1 VRVTDPVGGPP
12 DLEAYFRDYEKH
24 FSGLKHYSGHLRRL
38 VAGYSRGD
46 GPDELRRA
54 FAVVVQRV
62 AAMQD
67 ELRAEGGR
75 ETRVF
80 AHEGTYAGLF
90 RDALVLLSF
99 GLCLRGT
106 RQDISVLLDNC
117 ERGDPLIETLA
128 AAAAPDLAHAVT
140 EPVFYSFF
148 DRLYDAA
155 MRRDVQREQCI
166 ADYLSGWY
174 DDKMEGFAFKDAH
187 LNEDASSYVGYWC
200 FEAAGV
206 VAALAIDDRR
216 FASHPH
222 YPKDLVG
229 FFVATIP

>member
-1 VRVTDPVGGPP
+1 MRVVDPVAGPP
-12 DLEAYFRDYEKH
+12 DLEAYFRDYEKY
-24 FSGLKHYSGHLRRL
+24 FSDLKHYSGHLRRL
-38 VAGYSRGD
+38 IAGYSRGD

-54 FAVVVQRV
+54 FAIVVERV
-62 AAMQD
+62 AAMQR

-80 AHEGTYAGLF
+80 AHDRKYAGLF
-90 RDALVLLSF
+90 RDSLVLLSF

-106 RQDISVLLDNC
+106 REDMSVVLDNC

-128 AAAAPDLAHAVT
+128 KAVSPDLAEAGV
-140 EPVFYSFF
+140 EPFFYPFF

-155 MRRDVQREQCI
+155 MKTDVQREQCI

-174 DDKMEGFAFKDAH
+174 NDKMEGFTFKDAH
-187 LNEDASSYVGYWC
+187 LNQDASGYVGYWC
-200 FEAAGV
+200 VEAAGV
-206 VAALAIDDRR
+206 VAALGIDDRR

-229 FFVATIP
+229 FYSREP